1 MPSSEETLVK
11 SGIKVVDLLTEDAI
25 SGLISV
31 ELTKAGDILL
41 RELRASR
48 ERIKLAQINTA
59 IAAMRKE

>member
-11 SGIKVVDLLTEDAI
+11 SGIKVVNLLTEDAI

-48 ERIKLAQINTA
+48 ERIKLAQINIA